1 MQTSPLTLPC
11 SAAQPCPVLSFAQPP
26 AVRWL
31 WITSA
36 SMVHRI
42 RWDRGFKNKPGP
54 AINKEKTPV
63 THPVNYPSSLLE
75 DNIGWEQSK
84 QECSSCCSRGRTP
97 GVAPAWGLS
106 CLRALLPAPGMSL
119 PALLGA
125 APTSSAS
132 ALTGQLLPPSPHAQ
146 LQTHPSSPSSNP
158 VLTWSWQGPEV
169 CKTRTPQVLG

>member
-1 MQTSPLTLPC
+1 MLPLSGLGCDWRHLYLVLAWSYFLPLQGSKQQFSMQTSPLTLPC

-75 DNIGWEQSK
+75 DNIRWNKANRSAAAAAAEAGP
-84 QECSSCCSRGRTP
+84 RGGP
-97 GVAPAWGLS
+97 CLGVSPACMPF
-106 CLRALLPAPGMSL
+106 CLPRA
-119 PALLGA
+119 
-125 APTSSAS
+125 
-132 ALTGQLLPPSPHAQ
+132 
-146 LQTHPSSPSSNP
+146 
-158 VLTWSWQGPEV
+158 
-169 CKTRTPQVLG
+169 

>member
-75 DNIGWEQSK
+75 DSIRWEQSK

-97 GVAPAWGLS
+97 GWPLPGVSPACPGHEPSCPAGCSSDLLS
-106 CLRALLPAPGMSL
+106 ISAHR
-119 PALLGA
+119 A
-125 APTSSAS
+125 APPSIPPCPTVNPPQQP
-132 ALTGQLLPPSPHAQ
+132 QLKPCAYLELA
-146 LQTHPSSPSSNP
+146 
-158 VLTWSWQGPEV
+158 GPRSV
-169 CKTRTPQVLG
+169 